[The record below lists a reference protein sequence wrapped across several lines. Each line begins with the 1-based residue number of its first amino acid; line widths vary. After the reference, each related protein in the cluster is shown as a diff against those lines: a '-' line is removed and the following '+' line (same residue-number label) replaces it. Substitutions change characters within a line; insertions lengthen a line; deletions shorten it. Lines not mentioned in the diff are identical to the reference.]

1 MDDQITAKILVDRTH
16 DIVSVPRIYQR
27 LRAIVDDVRAS
38 NRDVGQL
45 ISEDTGL
52 SARLLRIANS
62 SFYGAP
68 SKVDT
73 ITRAVTVIGT
83 RQVSDIVLA
92 TTVLDMFEGIPS
104 EQENMDF
111 FWQHSIRCSVIA
123 RILATYRRE
132 SNVERFFVDGLL
144 HDIGRL
150 VMLMQLGKDYWDIVK
165 FARESRLPYDVAER
179 KVLGFDHCE
188 VGGMLLK
195 KWELP
200 QHMVDA
206 ARYHRQ
212 PKKNGYACIDAS
224 VMHVAD
230 VLANVCMVA
239 DGYDTVIP
247 EIDEKAWSALTLPV
261 SILSPATTQM
271 KRQYDDAMAL
281 IFPDK
286 IGQSYAYADS

>member
-1 MDDQITAKILVDRTH
+1 MDDLITAKILVERTH
-16 DIVSVPRIYQR
+16 DIVSVPCIYQR
-27 LRAIVDDVRAS
+27 LREIVDDVSAS
-38 NRDVGQL
+38 NRDVGRL

-52 SARLLRIANS
+52 TARLLRIANS

-92 TTVLDMFEGIPS
+92 TTVLDMFEGIPG
-104 EQENMDF
+104 EQENMGS
-111 FWQHSIRCSVIA
+111 FWQHSIRCAVMA

-132 SNVERFFVDGLL
+132 PNIERFFVAGLL

-150 VMLMQLGKDYWDIVK
+150 VMLMQLGSDYWDIIK
-165 FARESRLPYDVAER
+165 LAKENNYLLDVAER

-188 VGGMLLK
+188 VGGLLLK

-206 ARYHRQ
+206 ARFHRH
-212 PKKNGYACIDAS
+212 PIKNGYTCIDAA

-230 VLANVCMVA
+230 VVSNTLLVA
-239 DGYDTVIP
+239 EGKETVIP
-247 EIDEKAWSALTLPV
+247 ELDEKAWAMMALPV
-261 SILSPATTQM
+261 SILSPAVTQM
-271 KRQYDDAMAL
+271 KRQYQDAIGL
-281 IFPDK
+281 IFPDT
-286 IGQSYAYADS
+286 IEQNYACADS

>member
-1 MDDQITAKILVDRTH
+1 MDEPLSAKALVDKTH
-16 DIVSVPRIYQR
+16 SIVSVPHIYQR
-27 LRAIVDDVRAS
+27 LRVIVDDVRSS

-92 TTVLDMFEGIPS
+92 TTVIDMFDGIPP
-104 EQENMDF
+104 EHENMDY
-111 FWQHSIRCSVIA
+111 FWQHSIRCGVIA

-132 SNVERFFVDGLL
+132 SNIERFFVSGLL

-150 VMLMQLGKDYWDIVK
+150 VMLVQLGGDYWDIVQ
-165 FARESRLPYDVAER
+165 FARENRLQYDDAER
-179 KVLGFDHCE
+179 RILGFDHCE
-188 VGGMLLK
+188 VGGLLLK
-195 KWELP
+195 RWELP
-200 QHMVDA
+200 QHIADA
-206 ARYHRQ
+206 ARYHRR

-230 VLANVCMVA
+230 VLANVCHVA
-239 DGYDTVIP
+239 EGHDAVIP
-247 EIDEKAWSALTLPV
+247 TLDDKAWEALGLPV
-261 SILSPATTQM
+261 SILSQVVAQM
-271 KRQYDDAMAL
+271 KRQYQDAISL

-286 IGQSYAYADS
+286 VAKNYASVDA

>member
-1 MDDQITAKILVDRTH
+1 MDDQITAKTLVDRTH
-16 DIVSVPRIYQR
+16 DIVSVPYIYQR
-27 LRAIVDDVRAS
+27 LREIVDDVRTS

-62 SFYGAP
+62 SFYGSP

-92 TTVLDMFEGIPS
+92 TTVLDMFDGIPW
-104 EQENMDF
+104 EHENMSS

-123 RILATYRRE
+123 RIFATYRRE
-132 SNVERFFVDGLL
+132 PNVERFFVDGLL

-150 VMLMQLGKDYWDIVK
+150 VMLMQLGEDYWDIVIY
-165 FARESRLPYDVAER
+165 ARENNLPYDVAER

-195 KWELP
+195 RWELP

-239 DGYDTVIP
+239 EGHDAVIP
-247 EIDEKAWSALTLPV
+247 DLDEKAWAALGLPV
-261 SILSPATTQM
+261 SILSPAVTQM
-271 KRQYDDAMAL
+271 KRQYEDAIQL
-281 IFPDK
+281 IFPDT
-286 IGQSYAYADS
+286 IGQSYACADS

>member
-1 MDDQITAKILVDRTH
+1 MDELITAKTLVDRTH
-16 DIVSVPRIYQR
+16 DIVSVPSIYQR
-27 LRAIVDDVRAS
+27 LRTIVDDVRAS

-92 TTVLDMFEGIPS
+92 TTVLDMFDGIPREHEDMES
-104 EQENMDF
+104 
-111 FWQHSIRCSVIA
+111 FWHHCIRCSVIA

-132 SNVERFFVDGLL
+132 PNVERFFVAGLL

-165 FARESRLPYDVAER
+165 FARENMLQYDIAER

-188 VGGMLLK
+188 VGGLLLK

-206 ARYHRQ
+206 ARYHRR

-224 VMHVAD
+224 VMHVSD

-239 DGYDTVIP
+239 EGYDVVIP
-247 EIDEKAWSALTLPV
+247 DLDEKAWMALGLPV
-261 SILSPATTQM
+261 SILSPAVTQM
-271 KRQYDDAMAL
+271 KRQYEDAMGL

-286 IGQSYAYADS
+286 TGQSYACADS

>member
-1 MDDQITAKILVDRTH
+1 MDDLITAKTLVDQTY
-16 DIVSVPRIYQR
+16 DIVSVPYIYQR
-27 LRAIVDDVRAS
+27 LRSIIDDVTAS

-92 TTVLDMFEGIPS
+92 TTVLDMFDGIPS
-104 EQENMDF
+104 EHEDMSS

-132 SNVERFFVDGLL
+132 PNIERFFVDGLL

-150 VMLMQLGKDYWDIVK
+150 VMLMQLGKDYWDIAK
-165 FARESRLPYDVAER
+165 FARENNLPYDVAER
-179 KVLGFDHCE
+179 RVLGFDHCE
-188 VGGMLLK
+188 VGGMLLE
-195 KWELP
+195 KWKLP

-206 ARYHRQ
+206 ARFHRQ
-212 PKKNGYACIDAS
+212 PGKNGYACIDAS

-230 VLANVCMVA
+230 VLANVCLVA
-239 DGYDTVIP
+239 EGHDTAIP
-247 EIDEKAWSALTLPV
+247 DLDEKAWSVLALPV
-261 SILSPATTQM
+261 SIMSPAITQM

-286 IGQSYAYADS
+286 VDQSYACADS